1 MTKQMFGKLT
11 MALVFALMLSN
22 SAMAFAQ
29 HGGGVPPDP
38 TGGPGGNGVAVHY
51 VK

>member
-1 MTKQMFGKLT
+1 MTKQTFGKLT
-11 MALVFALMLSN
+11 MAFAFALMLSS
-22 SAMAFAQ
+22 SATAFAQ
-29 HGGGVPPDP
+29 HGGTIPDP